1 MALFISV
8 PPSQGMGR
16 PAGSAPAGTSLK
28 DLPLIVMP
36 SGQSEPDQPMV
47 LLLTGDGGWK
57 GFDIRLC
64 TQLHEKHIPVVA
76 LNSLKYF
83 WSRKD
88 PEKTTRMLES
98 LLRSYM
104 EKWNKRQFILIGFS
118 FGADVMPFVV
128 NRMDSSLLDQCLG
141 VSLFSPGLS
150 TDFEIHI
157 SQMLSEH
164 HQWKYS
170 VVSEIRRMRPIRM
183 LCVFGTEE
191 HEFPVQVLQQR
202 HASVV
207 YLEGGHHYEN
217 NHDDVAS
224 IVLEH
229 MKG

>member
-1 MALFISV
+1 MALMLHG
-8 PPSQGMGR
+8 PKALATQH
-16 PAGSAPAGTSLK
+16 PAPDGPGSLQ

-36 SGQSEPDQPMV
+36 SDQSAPDQPMV

-64 TQLHEKHIPVVA
+64 QQLHDKHIPVVA

-83 WSRKD
+83 WTKKD
-88 PEKTTRMLES
+88 PDQTTQVLEN
-98 LLRSYM
+98 LLKRYM
-104 EKWNKRQFILIGFS
+104 ERWHKKTFILAGFS
-118 FGADVMPFVV
+118 FGADVVPFVV
-128 NRMDSSLLDQCLG
+128 NRMDGQLLDSCLG

-170 VVSEIRRMRPIRM
+170 VVQEIERMRPMNM

-191 HEFPVQVLQQR
+191 HEFPVDVLQKR
-202 HASVV
+202 HADVV
-207 YLEGGHHYEN
+207 YLAGGHHYEN
-217 NHDDVAS
+217 NHDDVAA
-224 IVLEH
+224 IVLAH
-229 MKG
+229 LMH